1 MGTDHRRIAGP
12 LEGTSGCAKGG
23 GGGAGWRKLTRLGRI
38 AAVACVAA
46 LATPAAVQAQ
56 PSGPRISADYST
68 VTEGDTGTDYQVA
81 VEAHYPGTN
90 YKVCFSGTATY
101 GQDWTGTA
109 ATYDPP
115 KQPPTGLPF
124 GPGYNNWSS
133 FNRTGCIEVNPLN
146 GPPSHLSVVITVI
159 GDEVVEGDEFIRAT
173 ISPLTGGGASLTREI
188 RIVSD
193 ESPCTGDPF
202 PLTEGDN
209 IDHSGGVCVMPAG
222 TGAKD
227 YSSVTAHSQTADGF
241 FWGLGG
247 GTLAWGGSS
256 IDDNVVS
263 GDRNV
268 TFEVDG
274 QDDIVFARVLE
285 DDISYVHV
293 TYHPQRA
300 AQPARHVERV
310 CYQYADYNIHFGCR
324 SLIVTVHEP
333 TVIATS
339 SAPNFLSKETTGAGL
354 DYVSVPIYRDRGDG
368 QVLFHRTADQFNEAK
383 AAAAGR
389 GDIWPVT
396 VEAIGTPIPPHWMK
410 ANGGFGFL
418 EATEVPSNSGATIE
432 DGIPF
437 QHVGVT
443 IRAGRQ
449 MTGGVRVSVASVT
462 AALPILNYVPKV
474 KGRTSNATSHV
485 LSDAGQ
491 VEYVNF
497 EKYECKGE
505 AVHLRLTISEGSLN
519 PLYDHVVLVDGVRE
533 GQPTE
538 AQIIRIPICPQVN

>member
-1 MGTDHRRIAGP
+1 M
-12 LEGTSGCAKGG
+12 
-23 GGGAGWRKLTRLGRI
+23 
-38 AAVACVAA
+38 ACVAA

-68 VTEGDTGTDYQVA
+68 VTEGDTGTDYQVT

-173 ISPLTGGGASLTREI
+173 ISPLTGGGASITREI

-202 PLTEGDN
+202 PLTEGEN
-209 IDHSGGVCVMPAG
+209 VEHAGGVCVMPAG

-227 YSSVTAHSQTADGF
+227 YSSVVASGQVGGF
-241 FWGLGG
+241 FWGIGTDAQTG
-247 GTLAWGGSS
+247 QAGTLAWGGSS
-256 IDDNVVS
+256 IDDNEVT
-263 GDRNV
+263 GDRNI

-300 AQPARHVERV
+300 AQPARRVERV
-310 CYQYADYNIHFGCR
+310 CYQYAAYNIHFGCR
-324 SLIVTVHEP
+324 SLIVTVEEP
-333 TVIATS
+333 TLMVTA
-339 SAPNFLSKETTGAGL
+339 SAPNFLSKESSGGTQ

-437 QHVGVT
+437 QHAGVT
-443 IRAGRQ
+443 VHAGRQ
-449 MTGGVRVSVASVT
+449 VAGGAFVRVQSE
-462 AALPILNYVPKV
+462 ALSGDRKELVNV
-474 KGRTSNATSHV
+474 KGQGRENADLT
-485 LSDAGQ
+485 LSANEKGTI
-491 VEYVNF
+491 NF
-497 EKYECKGE
+497 EEFTC
-505 AVHLRLTISEGSLN
+505 AGSGLDIKVTVPDR
-519 PLYDHVVLVDGVRE
+519 PLYEWIALVDGVRE
-533 GQPTE
+533 EGRSGQHL
-538 AQIIRIPICPQVN
+538 RFPICPQVN

>member
-1 MGTDHRRIAGP
+1 M
-12 LEGTSGCAKGG
+12 
-23 GGGAGWRKLTRLGRI
+23 
-38 AAVACVAA
+38 ACVAA

-241 FWGLGG
+241 FWGLDG

-263 GDRNV
+263 GDRNI

-274 QDDIVFARVLE
+274 KDDIVFARVAE

-354 DYVSVPIYRDRGDG
+354 DYVSVPIHVHEDS
-368 QVLFHRTADQFNEAK
+368 QVLFHRTVDHFNTAK
-383 AAAAGR
+383 ATAG
-389 GDIWPVT
+389 GEWPVT
-396 VEAIGTPIPPHWMK
+396 VEATGTPIPPHWMK

-418 EATEVPSNSGATIE
+418 EANVIPSNTGATLN

-437 QHVGVT
+437 QHAGVT
-443 IRAGRQ
+443 VHAGRQ
-449 MTGGVRVSVASVT
+449 VEPHVNVRVEMLAKLLDDGSSEDPFDHRPNVLGSNHNTRLYLSA
-462 AALPILNYVPKV
+462 NE
-474 KGRTSNATSHV
+474 KGT
-485 LSDAGQ
+485 
-491 VEYVNF
+491 VNF
-497 EKYECKGE
+497 EKYSCVGGE
-505 AVHLRLTISEGSLN
+505 LTIRVAINAYIADN
-519 PLYDHVVLVDGVRE
+519 PLHEWIELVDGF
-533 GQPTE
+533 E
-538 AQIIRIPICPQVN
+538 ADGNSRFPIGSQNVLIPICPQVN